1 MKPVKRIEVITHA
14 MELKDLLQA
23 LKKCGV
29 SGYTVI
35 SPVTGSGERGEQ
47 LGDELTGISN
57 NAYVLTLAEPEG
69 AKEIIETIRAILKRH
84 GGICLVSDAQWVRH

>member
-1 MKPVKRIEVITHA
+1 MKPVKRIEIITNA
-14 MELKDLLQA
+14 LELKELLVA
-23 LKKCGV
+23 LKECGV

-47 LGDELTGISN
+47 LGDELTGVFN
-57 NAYVLTLAEPEG
+57 NAYVLTLAEPDG
-69 AKEIIETIRAILKRH
+69 AGQIIETIRAILKRH